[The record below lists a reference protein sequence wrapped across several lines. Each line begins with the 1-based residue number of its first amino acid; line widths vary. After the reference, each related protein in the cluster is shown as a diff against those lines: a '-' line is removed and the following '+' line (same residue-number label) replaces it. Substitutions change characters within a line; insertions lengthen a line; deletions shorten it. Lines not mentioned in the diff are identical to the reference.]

1 MTKYYAI
8 VENNLVEN
16 VIVADDTF
24 VVTYKENNPTKTC
37 VWYDEV
43 NEDDSRVARIGEG
56 YIDGFFVNGNQ
67 AVELGLLTAEEA
79 KSFGFHS
86 GQEYNDPKS
95 NIPSSVT
102 MRQARLALLA
112 EGKLSEVEQAI
123 TNLSSPMKE
132 QAQIEWEYASDV
144 EITNPLIINLMG
156 ALGFTDTD
164 LDNLFISASKL

>member
-1 MTKYYAI
+1 MYYAV

-16 VIVADDTF
+16 VVVADESF
-24 VVTYKENNPTKTC
+24 VATYEENNPNQIC
-37 VWYDEV
+37 VSYGEM
-43 NEDDSRVARIGEG
+43 NEDDTRVARIGEG

-67 AVELGLLTAEEA
+67 AVELGLLTVEEA

-95 NIPSSVT
+95 NVPSSVT

-112 EGKLSEVEQAI
+112 EGKLSDVQVAI
-123 TNLSSPMKE
+123 DSLQSPMKE

-144 EITNPLIINLMG
+144 EITNPLIVNLMG
-156 ALGFTDTD
+156 VLGFTDTD
-164 LDNLFISASKL
+164 LENLFIEASKL